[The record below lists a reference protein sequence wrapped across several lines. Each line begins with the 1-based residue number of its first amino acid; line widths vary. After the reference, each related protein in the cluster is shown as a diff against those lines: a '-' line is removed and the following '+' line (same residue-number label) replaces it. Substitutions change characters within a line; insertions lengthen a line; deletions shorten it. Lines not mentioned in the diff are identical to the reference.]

1 MRRIRRSDKYQVEL
15 TIKKDDFISTPR
27 AIQRSSVV
35 NRALKEFAADIEAL
49 DEQAKHFVAGNV
61 DLEVRAVSD
70 RTHTKLSDQE
80 IMEDWQI
87 PLMQGMTDVVCDTQ
101 GDILEVGFGRGI
113 SSDMIQEYRVKSH
126 TIIECNEQV
135 INDYF
140 VEWKEKFKGS
150 DIRLVKGLWQD
161 TIDTLD
167 LFDGIFF
174 HTYPLNEEEY
184 MKYVQESITF
194 AEHFFPFASSHLND
208 GGAFTYFS
216 NEIDSLSRE
225 HQRLLLQHFSSF
237 SIQKIP
243 LKMPEDV
250 KDIWWANS
258 IVIVK
263 AIK

>member
-1 MRRIRRSDKYQVEL
+1 MKRIRRSDKYQIEL
-15 TIKKDDFISTPR
+15 TIREDSFINPPR
-27 AIQRSSVV
+27 AIQRSAVI
-35 NRALKEFAADIEAL
+35 NRALKEFSADVEAI
-49 DEQAKHFVAGNV
+49 DEQTKHFVTGEV
-61 DLEVRAVSD
+61 DLEIRTIND

-87 PLMQGMTDVVCDTQ
+87 PLMQRMADVVCDTK
-101 GDILEVGFGRGI
+101 GDILEIGFGRGI
-113 SSDMIQEYRVKSH
+113 SSDMIQAHHVKSH

-135 INDYF
+135 IIDYF
-140 VEWKEKFKGS
+140 EDWKNKFTGS
-150 DIRLVKGLWQD
+150 DIKIIQGLWQD
-161 TIDTLD
+161 TLASTG

-194 AEHFFPFASSHLND
+194 AEHFFPHASKHLKK
-208 GGAFTYFS
+208 GGSFTYFS

-237 SIQKIP
+237 SIQVVP
-243 LKMPEDV
+243 LKMPENV

-258 IVIVK
+258 IVVVK
-263 AIK
+263 AVK